1 MTHPFDVF
9 QRIYI
14 INLPSRADRRK
25 EMAEQLSQIE
35 MSIDH
40 PNVSLFKAFRPT
52 DPGDFPT
59 VGARGCFMSHLGVL
73 KDVAEA
79 GLERILILEDDVNFS
94 SDFMVRASAVFSCA
108 SAKSWSILY
117 GGHRV
122 ETTLASTEQCC
133 EINSTTAVV
142 TAHFIALQGPAI
154 AAAAGYIGAML
165 EREPGHPSGG
175 PMHVDGAYSWFR
187 RAYPQYR
194 TIAAVSALGYQRASR
209 TDIHDL
215 HWYDK
220 TPGIRQVVA
229 GLRRV
234 SNKQ

>member
-1 MTHPFDVF
+1 MRHPFGIF

-14 INLPSRADRRK
+14 INLESRRDRRL
-25 EMAEQLSQIE
+25 EMDSQLSRIGLAL
-35 MSIDH
+35 DH
-40 PNVSLFKAFRPT
+40 PGISLFKAVRPKEA
-52 DPGDFPT
+52 GKFPT
-59 VGARGCFMSHLGVL
+59 TGARGCFMSHLGVL
-73 KDVAEA
+73 RDATQA
-79 GLERILILEDDVNFS
+79 GLECILILEDDVNFA
-94 SDFMVRASAVFSCA
+94 SDFMERAPAVFTCA
-108 SAKSWSILY
+108 HVEGWSVFY
-117 GGHRV
+117 GGHRIEVAHTSV
-122 ETTLASTEQCC
+122 EACYK
-133 EINSTTAVV
+133 IDSTTPVV
-142 TAHFIALQGPAI
+142 TAHFIGLQGPAI
-154 AAAAGYIGAML
+154 QRAAEYLAAML
-165 EREPGHPSGG
+165 ERDPGDPSGG

-187 RAYPQYR
+187 KAYPEYR